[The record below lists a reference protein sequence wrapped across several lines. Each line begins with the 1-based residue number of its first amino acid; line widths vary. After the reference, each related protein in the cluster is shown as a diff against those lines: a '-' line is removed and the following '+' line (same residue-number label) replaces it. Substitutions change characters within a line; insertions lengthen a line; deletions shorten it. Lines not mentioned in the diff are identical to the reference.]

1 MVLVLVMGSSP
12 GNFCDAGASND
23 CHSICVNRL
32 VAMGATLSNLCA
44 SASYVCHSLQFLW

>member
-12 GNFCDAGASND
+12 GNFCGVSASNW
-23 CHSICVNRL
+23 CHSIGVNPL

-44 SASYVCHSLQFLW
+44 SPSHVCHS